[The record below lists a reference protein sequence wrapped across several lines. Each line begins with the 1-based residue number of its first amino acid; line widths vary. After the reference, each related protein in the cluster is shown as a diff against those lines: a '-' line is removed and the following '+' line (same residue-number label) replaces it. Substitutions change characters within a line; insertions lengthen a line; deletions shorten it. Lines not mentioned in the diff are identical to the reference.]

1 MAKDKELRCNTNPL
15 KDIKDLTNHALY
27 LNRELSLLHFVIRV
41 LAQAKDSA
49 TPLLERVRYLAI
61 CSHNLD
67 QFFEIR
73 VAGLKKQHMINPEKK
88 MHDGRVAKEN
98 LRIISKLAHKIVNE
112 QYNVLNQSILP
123 ALANDQIFFLLTKDW
138 SSEIEKWSK
147 ALFKNN
153 ILPFLTPMGL
163 DIAHPFPKLINK
175 ALNFIIELSGKDAFG
190 RDSGLALINAPRILP
205 RVFQVPTAISTK
217 GHQFILL
224 STLIKQYAYL
234 LFPGMVINGCYDFRL
249 TRNSD
254 LSVDE
259 EVDDLIDALKSELFT
274 RRYGDV
280 VRLEIN
286 EQCPKFIYDYLLSTL
301 NLEKD
306 DLYLHHGP
314 VNLSRFDSLFDII
327 KKSDFYFKPY
337 LPKLPEYY
345 DSSHSYFNLL
355 KKEDILLHH
364 PYESFSLIQDFL
376 VQAVND
382 PDVFVIKVTLY
393 RVSVNSKL
401 IDALVHAG
409 KQGKEVTAVIELK
422 ARFDEEDNIHLA
434 ERLQKAGV
442 LVVYGILGY
451 KIHAKMMLIIKRE
464 ANKVQRY
471 VHLGTGNYHEENA
484 NVYTD
489 FSLLSSC
496 PVLTLDIH
504 YIFQQL
510 TGMGRATKLKKVL
523 NAPFLLHKS
532 LLNFIKQEEVIA
544 QQGKPARIIF
554 KLNALT
560 DPDIIEAL
568 YSAAQT
574 GVKIDLL
581 VRGLCCLRPG
591 ISNISTNIKV
601 HSIVGR
607 FLEHARI
614 YYFLNDGSEQ
624 LYLSSADCMERNFF
638 RRVEVCFPIESD
650 DLKERV
656 KNEGLMLPLKDNTQS
671 WTLKKNGSYVLKQAS
686 DTQAPFCVQAALME
700 LYQRDS

>member
-1 MAKDKELRCNTNPL
+1 MADEKEFSCSTQPL
-15 KDIKDLTNHALY
+15 KEIKYLTDHVLY

-41 LAQAKDSA
+41 LAQAKNA
-49 TPLLERVRYLAI
+49 NIPLLERLRYLAI

-73 VAGLKKQHMINPEKK
+73 VAGLKKQHIINAEKK
-88 MHDGRVAKEN
+88 MHDGRCAKDS
-98 LRIISKLAHKIVNE
+98 LRIIAKLAHKIVNE
-112 QYNVLNQSILP
+112 QFEVLNQKILP
-123 ALANDQIFFLLTKDW
+123 ALEKESIFFLLPKDF
-138 SSEIEKWSK
+138 SQEIEKWSK
-147 ALFKNN
+147 TLFRNN
-153 ILPFLTPMGL
+153 ILPYLTPMGL
-163 DIAHPFPKLINK
+163 DVAHPFPKLINK

-205 RVFQVPTAISTK
+205 RVFQIPTGMSKK
-217 GHQFILL
+217 GHQFVLL
-224 STLIKQYAYL
+224 STLIKHYAYL

-286 EQCPKFIYDYLLSTL
+286 DQCPKFICDYLLNTL
-301 NLEKD
+301 NLGKD

-327 KKSDFYFKPY
+327 KKNDFYFKPY
-337 LPKLPEYY
+337 APKMPETFNTGY
-345 DSSHSYFNLL
+345 SYFTKL
-355 KKEDILLHH
+355 KKKDILLHH

-401 IDALVHAG
+401 IDALVYAG

-422 ARFDEEDNIHLA
+422 ARFDEEDNIYLA

-451 KIHAKMMLIIKRE
+451 KIHAKMMLIVRRE
-464 ANKVQRY
+464 QNKVQRY

-489 FSLLSSC
+489 FSFLSNCS
-496 PVLTLDIH
+496 VLTLDIH

-532 LLNFIKQEEVIA
+532 LLNFIKREESLA
-544 QQGKPARIIF
+544 EKGKKARIMF
-554 KLNALT
+554 KLNSLT
-560 DPDIIEAL
+560 DPDIIQAL

-574 GVKIDLL
+574 GVKIDLF

-591 ISNISTNIKV
+591 VPNISTNIQV

-607 FLEHARI
+607 FLEHGRI
-614 YYFLNDGSEQ
+614 YYFLNQGNEQ

-638 RRVEVCFPIESD
+638 RRVEICFPIESEA
-650 DLKERV
+650 LKNRV
-656 KNEGLMLPLKDNTQS
+656 KTEGLMMPLQDNTQS
-671 WTLKKNGSYVLKQAS
+671 WILKKNGSYALKEPNG
-686 DTQAPFCVQAALME
+686 DNAPYCAQEE
-700 LYQRDS
+700 LINLYSRD